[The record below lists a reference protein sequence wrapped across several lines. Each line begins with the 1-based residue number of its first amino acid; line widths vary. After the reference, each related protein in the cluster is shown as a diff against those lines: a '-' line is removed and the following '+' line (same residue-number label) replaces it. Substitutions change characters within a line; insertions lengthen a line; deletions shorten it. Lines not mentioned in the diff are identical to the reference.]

1 LSCEAKTP
9 LCDYCRESIW
19 PAPNEYCHYIER
31 SGTAIVA
38 FVVGGRYKP
47 GNGFAITAAHSDSV
61 GFKVKPS
68 NLCTAFYNQLE
79 LSTYAESH
87 YYLWFDR
94 DLSVAGQVAVKSVR
108 SRSLHNKVL
117 LFKKSYI
124 FKTTLEGDNVS
135 RRLVRVQQPIL
146 YIPSLAFSD
155 GVSSN
160 SFEYDEHTSF
170 RPIIEMVPTD
180 SRRKGDS
187 VDKAVNLL
195 SKYHP
200 SFMKVVAEAARVTV
214 DQIVDMDLYV
224 YDVHSAQIGGMH
236 DEFITGGRT
245 DNITGTYTVFKA
257 LVKSLENENRLKLD
271 ENIRIFSDTERGA
284 NSTFLNHVLKRL
296 SLCETTDAYELAL
309 SRSMLACV
317 DQAHA
322 MHPVFK
328 DHYEKN
334 HKPAMNGGPT
344 ISVGES
350 FSTTASSHSVMKQI
364 AAQVN
369 VPLQI
374 IVDRNDW
381 SAGSTYARTMSAGLP
396 VLAVDVGCVELA
408 AHSVR
413 SMECTNGI
421 GQNIRLYAREQR
433 NPEEDFVE
441 FLNRAVTPYHAVD
454 ECKQLL
460 LQEGFQE
467 LHESEPWDIEPN
479 GKFFVTRNRTAIIA
493 FAIGGMY
500 RPGNGF
506 NILVANTDSPC
517 LRVKP
522 ISKLT
527 SEGYNQVGLMTWA
540 RGLWHT
546 WFDRDLAM
554 AGEVVIKTGDGFS
567 RRLININKPILYVP
581 SLAIHLMRGVNP
593 FHYNK
598 ETDFRAIFETVEA
611 AGSGSDPRKGRPAMG
626 GNNSDPTNILSQ
638 HHPNFLKLVAE
649 AAQTSPDQIVDMDLY
664 VYDAEE
670 ARIGGINKEFITG
683 ARLDNLVGTYT
694 TIKGLI
700 DSLADDC
707 DLTGETNIRMVAC
720 FDSDNVGGTTEMGA
734 KSAFFEHVLRRL
746 SSHPEHPTAF
756 ELAVGRSMML
766 MVDQMNATHP
776 NYLAASPQIAA
787 EADVP
792 LQVDFRS
799 RSLDSERSESNE
811 RLLIFLQTLSVG
823 DKQDGGSLAPGV
835 AAKLGMLA
843 GDVGCAQLA
852 KKSVREMM
860 GTKSI
865 GEAIRLYSVGVVGL
879 FHGNVR
885 RNGDLFQKF
894 LVRMRDVLESI
905 Q

>member
-1 LSCEAKTP
+1 MLLLRNS
-9 LCDYCRESIW
+9 L
-19 PAPNEYCHYIER
+19 
-31 SGTAIVA
+31 
-38 FVVGGRYKP
+38 
-47 GNGFAITAAHSDSV
+47 
-61 GFKVKPS
+61 FK
-68 NLCTAFYNQLE
+68 LE

-94 DLSVAGQVAVKSVR
+94 DLSVAGQVAVKS
-108 SRSLHNKVL
+108 
-117 LFKKSYI
+117 
-124 FKTTLEGDNVS
+124 GDNVS

-271 ENIRIFSDTERGA
+271 ENIRVAATFDSEEIFSDTERGA

-421 GQNIRLYAREQR
+421 GQNIRLYAAFYEQ
-433 NPEEDFVE
+433 
-441 FLNRAVTPYHAVD
+441 
-454 ECKQLL
+454 
-460 LQEGFQE
+460 
-467 LHESEPWDIEPN
+467 
-479 GKFFVTRNRTAIIA
+479 
-493 FAIGGMY
+493 M
-500 RPGNGF
+500 
-506 NILVANTDSPC
+506 
-517 LRVKP
+517 
-522 ISKLT
+522 
-527 SEGYNQVGLMTWA
+527 
-540 RGLWHT
+540 
-546 WFDRDLAM
+546 
-554 AGEVVIKTGDGFS
+554 
-567 RRLININKPILYVP
+567 
-581 SLAIHLMRGVNP
+581 
-593 FHYNK
+593 
-598 ETDFRAIFETVEA
+598 
-611 AGSGSDPRKGRPAMG
+611 
-626 GNNSDPTNILSQ
+626 
-638 HHPNFLKLVAE
+638 
-649 AAQTSPDQIVDMDLY
+649 
-664 VYDAEE
+664 
-670 ARIGGINKEFITG
+670 
-683 ARLDNLVGTYT
+683 
-694 TIKGLI
+694 
-700 DSLADDC
+700 
-707 DLTGETNIRMVAC
+707 
-720 FDSDNVGGTTEMGA
+720 
-734 KSAFFEHVLRRL
+734 KSVL
-746 SSHPEHPTAF
+746 SSF
-756 ELAVGRSMML
+756 
-766 MVDQMNATHP
+766 
-776 NYLAASPQIAA
+776 
-787 EADVP
+787 
-792 LQVDFRS
+792 
-799 RSLDSERSESNE
+799 
-811 RLLIFLQTLSVG
+811 
-823 DKQDGGSLAPGV
+823 K
-835 AAKLGMLA
+835 
-843 GDVGCAQLA
+843 
-852 KKSVREMM
+852 
-860 GTKSI
+860 
-865 GEAIRLYSVGVVGL
+865 
-879 FHGNVR
+879 
-885 RNGDLFQKF
+885 
-894 LVRMRDVLESI
+894 
-905 Q
+905 

>member
-1 LSCEAKTP
+1 
-9 LCDYCRESIW
+9 
-19 PAPNEYCHYIER
+19 
-31 SGTAIVA
+31 
-38 FVVGGRYKP
+38 
-47 GNGFAITAAHSDSV
+47 
-61 GFKVKPS
+61 
-68 NLCTAFYNQLE
+68 
-79 LSTYAESH
+79 
-87 YYLWFDR
+87 
-94 DLSVAGQVAVKSVR
+94 
-108 SRSLHNKVL
+108 
-117 LFKKSYI
+117 
-124 FKTTLEGDNVS
+124 
-135 RRLVRVQQPIL
+135 
-146 YIPSLAFSD
+146 
-155 GVSSN
+155 
-160 SFEYDEHTSF
+160 
-170 RPIIEMVPTD
+170 
-180 SRRKGDS
+180 
-187 VDKAVNLL
+187 
-195 SKYHP
+195 
-200 SFMKVVAEAARVTV
+200 MKVCTCKKNTCLAPEV
-214 DQIVDMDLYV
+214 DP
-224 YDVHSAQIGGMH
+224 H
-236 DEFITGGRT
+236 RP
-245 DNITGTYTVFKA
+245 
-257 LVKSLENENRLKLD
+257 
-271 ENIRIFSDTERGA
+271 RINTQNDATRYQ
-284 NSTFLNHVLKRL
+284 L
-296 SLCETTDAYELAL
+296 SY
-309 SRSMLACV
+309 
-317 DQAHA
+317 Q
-322 MHPVFK
+322 
-328 DHYEKN
+328 
-334 HKPAMNGGPT
+334 
-344 ISVGES
+344 
-350 FSTTASSHSVMKQI
+350 
-364 AAQVN
+364 
-369 VPLQI
+369 
-374 IVDRNDW
+374 
-381 SAGSTYARTMSAGLP
+381 
-396 VLAVDVGCVELA
+396 
-408 AHSVR
+408 
-413 SMECTNGI
+413 
-421 GQNIRLYAREQR
+421 REQR

-776 NYLAASPQIAA
+776 NYLAASPEGISLHGGPVVAISANQSYATTGISHAVLKQIAA

-792 LQVDFRS
+792 
-799 RSLDSERSESNE
+799 
-811 RLLIFLQTLSVG
+811 LQTLSVG

-865 GEAIRLYSVGVVGL
+865 GEAIRLYS
-879 FHGNVR
+879 
-885 RNGDLFQKF
+885 KF